1 MIRAVTV
8 TFDVNDETKEVTNVK
23 CEVEGQV
30 KRATRTTKKDEV
42 VVLEDTSIMIRE
54 EGKLILNNRMLDT
67 IGAEA
72 GSRINII
79 YETKSKVKDKGLFPV
94 ILVDEKGNKL
104 TKSNTIAYK
113 GNKNV
118 VLAEF
123 GDEFTLEEYK
133 EGIWK
138 LVPTEGSKAVASV
151 EEAIAK
157 AESVEPLL
165 IVDEDDTTEIDE
177 IQFSL

>member
-42 VVLEDTSIMIRE
+42 VVLEDTSILTRE
-54 EGKLILNNRMLDT
+54 EGKLVLNNRMLDT
-67 IGAEA
+67 LGATP
-72 GSRINII
+72 GDRISII
-79 YETKSKVKDKGLFPV
+79 YEEVAKGKGLFPT
-94 ILVDEKGNKL
+94 ILIDDKGNKL
-104 TKSNTIAYK
+104 TKSNSIAYK

-123 GDEFTLEEYK
+123 GDEFTLKEYK
-133 EGIWK
+133 DDVWK
-138 LVPTEGSKAVASV
+138 LVPTEGSKPVVSV
-151 EEAIAK
+151 EEAIEK
-157 AESVEPLL
+157 AEAVEPIL
-165 IVDEDDTTEIDE
+165 IVDDLDDTEINE
-177 IQFSL
+177 LTFNL